1 MVTLVLTVEIVEFY
15 KVARYPEL
23 YEFIFVN
30 RFVVLAEA
38 YEFLYYFSLK
48 VTSNPFAFV
57 ELFVFV
63 FPGLVFSVFPGL
75 VFSVFLGLVVVF
87 LLVIDF
93 LTMTVVVFLKFSDR
107 SCAYCCSC
115 HLSLIH

>member
-1 MVTLVLTVEIVEFY
+1 MVTLVLAVKMVEFY

-75 VFSVFLGLVVVF
+75 VFSVFLGLSSSFF
-87 LLVIDF
+87 LSSTF
-93 LTMTVVVFLKFSDR
+93 LP
-107 SCAYCCSC
+107 
-115 HLSLIH
+115 